1 MINSD
6 SAYAYLDLPYGQIS
20 LKKSYEFEPKPKA
33 LSEGKALGGE
43 MQLWGEYIPDQ
54 KTRLKRCLPRSC
66 ALAEKMWST
75 AESGYGDFR
84 DRLEAFEDFL
94 EERHFE
100 GEDNEKV
107 YDPDKARG
115 ALQKLW
121 FERRQLHWEG
131 LHNLI
136 DDARVAKKYNTDK
149 TSK

>member
-1 MINSD
+1 
-6 SAYAYLDLPYGQIS
+6 
-20 LKKSYEFEPKPKA
+20 
-33 LSEGKALGGE
+33 
-43 MQLWGEYIPDQ
+43 
-54 KTRLKRCLPRSC
+54 
-66 ALAEKMWST
+66 MWSA

-115 ALQKLW
+115 TLQKLW